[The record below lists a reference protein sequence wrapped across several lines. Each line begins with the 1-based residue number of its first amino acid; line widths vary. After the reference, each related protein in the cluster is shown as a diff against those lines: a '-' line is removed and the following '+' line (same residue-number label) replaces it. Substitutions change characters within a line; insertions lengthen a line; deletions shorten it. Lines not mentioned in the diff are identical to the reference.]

1 MTTPLPPCQAFPG
14 SENWPP
20 DLAQLHEAAYQ
31 AYAAGAYTAAG
42 VICGHLLAVWA
53 ARESL
58 SGCEMFLEY
67 VDEVIGAPLAQPE
80 GEAGAYRSRKAGNRG
95 GQPLRTTTHEEAKRV
110 LAFVQHL
117 LNSVYRTPRT

>member
-1 MTTPLPPCQAFPG
+1 MH
-14 SENWPP
+14 
-20 DLAQLHEAAYQ
+20 DAACE

-67 VDEVIGAPLAQPE
+67 VDEVTGAPLAQPE
-80 GEAGAYRSRKAGNRG
+80 GEAGADRSRNAGIRG
-95 GQPLRTTTHEEAKRV
+95 GQPLRTTTREEAGRA
-110 LAFVQHL
+110 LAFVQLL
-117 LNSVYRTPRT
+117 LNNVYRTPAR